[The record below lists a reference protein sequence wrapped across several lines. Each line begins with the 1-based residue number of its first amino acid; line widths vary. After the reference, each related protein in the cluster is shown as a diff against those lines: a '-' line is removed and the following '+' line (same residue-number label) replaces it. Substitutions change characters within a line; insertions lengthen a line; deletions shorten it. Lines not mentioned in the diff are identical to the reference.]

1 MWPRDGDDGTRLYSP
16 EQLIGGLDIEA
27 VRYNPGTCQ
36 ASWWGQRTARAP
48 SSPWG
53 TSEWAGVR
61 LFVTAVRDRPAGT
74 SAVRAISDLLVELAE
89 AGHPNPT

>member
-1 MWPRDGDDGTRLYSP
+1 
-16 EQLIGGLDIEA
+16 
-27 VRYNPGTCQ
+27 
-36 ASWWGQRTARAP
+36 
-48 SSPWG
+48 
-53 TSEWAGVR
+53 VR